1 MNHKLQKD
9 VKRYLRTISK
19 QIPKDYP
26 NKSTLMDMLYRNLDE
41 YLTEHPESTL
51 DSMIE
56 EFGSPTKIAA
66 SFIEEMPENTIVE
79 TFQKKHRLY
88 FTLSIACFLC
98 FIIFVFIL
106 KYVYNWYQN
115 DALIAEETLYVTDD
129 TEFPTEC
136 KEKFEKGEDSDGQ
149 Q

>member
-1 MNHKLQKD
+1 
-9 VKRYLRTISK
+9 
-19 QIPKDYP
+19 
-26 NKSTLMDMLYRNLDE
+26 MLYRNLDE

-129 TEFPTEC
+129 TEFPTEW

>member
-79 TFQKKHRLY
+79 TFQKNTGFTSLY
-88 FTLSIACFLC
+88 LLLAFYVLLFLFLS
-98 FIIFVFIL
+98 
-106 KYVYNWYQN
+106 
-115 DALIAEETLYVTDD
+115 
-129 TEFPTEC
+129 
-136 KEKFEKGEDSDGQ
+136 
-149 Q
+149 

>member
-79 TFQKKHRLY
+79 
-88 FTLSIACFLC
+88 S

-129 TEFPTEC
+129 TEFPTEW